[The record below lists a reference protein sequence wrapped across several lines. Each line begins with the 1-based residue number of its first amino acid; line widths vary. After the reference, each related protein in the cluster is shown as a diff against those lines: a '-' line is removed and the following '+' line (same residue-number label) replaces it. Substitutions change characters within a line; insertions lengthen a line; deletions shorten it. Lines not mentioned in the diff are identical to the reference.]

1 MSLPIRVKRRPL
13 LCFGTAVGDLD
24 DMMFGVVNP
33 MLEVMR
39 SKASYVDD
47 ISGARNDVGEENK
60 AEKCAVLGT
69 SVASGQAAEYLG
81 WGENARR
88 GVCEPFLT
96 ESEERDMDD
105 GGRRRFEDGIGGD
118 CLVEYGDYKDNM
130 MKAEYNM
137 RELIPYFDLDNASV
151 ESAEDFWW
159 GFEMATEWFD
169 DATRLRMFAARIRG
183 TVGERWRLNSRL
195 TDFETL
201 KRRF

>member
-1 MSLPIRVKRRPL
+1 
-13 LCFGTAVGDLD
+13 
-24 DMMFGVVNP
+24 
-33 MLEVMR
+33 
-39 SKASYVDD
+39 
-47 ISGARNDVGEENK
+47 
-60 AEKCAVLGT
+60 
-69 SVASGQAAEYLG
+69 
-81 WGENARR
+81 
-88 GVCEPFLT
+88 
-96 ESEERDMDD
+96 MDD

-118 CLVEYGDYKDNM
+118 CLVEYGDYKDDM